1 VLVVDDNPSARAILA
16 EPLARLGMSVAQAGS
31 GEEALA
37 ALETATFDLV
47 FMDWKMPGL
56 DGIETTQ
63 RIRTGGAVA
72 QVPEVVLVTAFGRE
86 EVRQAAESAG
96 VRGFLVKPVS
106 ASTLLD
112 TVVTLFA
119 PEAAPPAAEA
129 AGVTTG
135 LAGARV
141 LLVEDHEVN
150 RMVATGLLER
160 VGVAIDVAVNGREAV
175 ERVRAGGPYDA
186 VLMDLQMPEMDGI
199 EATGAIRADARF
211 RTLPIIAMTAHAL
224 VEERQRCL
232 DAGMNDHVAKP
243 IELETLVATLRRW
256 IGPRAGARPAP
267 PAPGAPAD
275 AEPAGPARPGRPGPV
290 DVDAA
295 LARIGGD
302 REMYRRLAAGFVQR
316 EADAAARIAGALEG
330 GDRALAGRV
339 AHTLRGLAATM
350 GADGLAG
357 DAERIEKA
365 LGAGDEAAGRAALP
379 ALERGL
385 AEVLGFL
392 DGLLGGSPVPAP
404 PGPPPAAAATAA
416 APDLDRARRLLAELD
431 QLCEEA
437 SPEAAD
443 RLPALGAA
451 LPGPAF
457 APVLA
462 ALARAL
468 DELDFDGARDAARAV
483 AAALRPA

>member
-1 VLVVDDNPSARAILA
+1 
-16 EPLARLGMSVAQAGS
+16 
-31 GEEALA
+31 
-37 ALETATFDLV
+37 
-47 FMDWKMPGL
+47 
-56 DGIETTQ
+56 
-63 RIRTGGAVA
+63 
-72 QVPEVVLVTAFGRE
+72 
-86 EVRQAAESAG
+86 
-96 VRGFLVKPVS
+96 
-106 ASTLLD
+106 
-112 TVVTLFA
+112 
-119 PEAAPPAAEA
+119 
-129 AGVTTG
+129 
-135 LAGARV
+135 
-141 LLVEDHEVN
+141 
-150 RMVATGLLER
+150 
-160 VGVAIDVAVNGREAV
+160 
-175 ERVRAGGPYDA
+175 
-186 VLMDLQMPEMDGI
+186 
-199 EATGAIRADARF
+199 
-211 RTLPIIAMTAHAL
+211 MTAHAL

-302 REMYRRLAAGFVQR
+302 REMYRRLAAGFVHR